1 MYRTHLTIFT
11 QLYFMRLRTHVIYL
25 VLCVV
30 AYCAAKAQL
39 QPVFSFQKDDTTVK
53 RKYFNE
59 ALQKKNTLISLLNGK
74 TKSDYKQAYDGMF
87 EVVEELLISTRSV
100 TEQTADGYIKAIA
113 NRIINSNP
121 ELKSLDIRIVF
132 SRDFPPNAFS
142 IGDGT
147 IAFNAGLFTYLDNE
161 AQMAFIISHELA
173 HYYLDHSGQRVAK
186 YVALKNSD
194 SLKKEI
200 RKIIKQEYR
209 VFEQLNKLSKEY
221 AFNSRKY
228 SRDKEEEA
236 DNVGLRFLKNSG
248 YDGMAF
254 VTTMELLDKVDDT
267 AFFSPLKLQKIL
279 SFPDYPFK
287 ERWIKKE
294 SSIFSAMNSDEASG
308 LTQKERDSLKTHP
321 DCSKRIALLS
331 GEAQKIKGQHFLV
344 DENLFRKLKQD
355 FVPEIMEEI
364 YRQGNIGYHLYQ
376 SLRMLQDNKYIPLA
390 VYSIT
395 RDLNRLYEYQK
406 NHELGLII
414 DTESRYSTENYNE
427 FLRMLYR
434 LRLNEIAELNTAFCF
449 AYKNQMAGY
458 EGFAAEMTKAVRYK
472 SSHDN

>member
-1 MYRTHLTIFT
+1 
-11 QLYFMRLRTHVIYL
+11 MRLRIHAICL
-25 VLCVV
+25 ILCAVV
-30 AYCAAKAQL
+30 SGAVNAQL
-39 QPVFSFQKDDTTVK
+39 QPVFTFQKDDTSIK

-59 ALQKKNTLISLLNGK
+59 ALQKKNTLVNSLAEKNK
-74 TKSDYKQAYDGMF
+74 KDYKQAYDDMF
-87 EVVEELLISTRSV
+87 DMVEELFISSRSV
-100 TEQTADGYIKAIA
+100 TEQAADKYIKAVAGKIIA
-113 NRIINSNP
+113 ANP
-121 ELKSLDIRIVF
+121 ELKGLDVRVVF
-132 SRDFPPNAFS
+132 SRDFFPNAYS

-147 IAFNAGLFTYLDNE
+147 IAFNAGLFVYLENE
-161 AQMAFIISHELA
+161 AQMAFVISHELA
-173 HYYLDHSGQRVAK
+173 HYYLNHSGQKLAR
-186 YVALKNSD
+186 YVTLKNSD

-200 RKIIKQEYR
+200 KKLVKQEYG
-209 VFEQLNKLSKEY
+209 VMAQLEKLVKSLT
-221 AFNSRKY
+221 FDIQRH
-228 SRDKEEEA
+228 SRDREEEA
-236 DNVGLRFLKNSG
+236 DKVGLQFLKNSG
-248 YDGMAF
+248 YNGGAF
-254 VTTMELLDKVDDT
+254 VTTMELLDKIDDT
-267 AFFSPLKLQKIL
+267 AFFSPLKLPKVL

-364 YRQGNIGYHLYQ
+364 YWQGNIGYHLYQ